1 MLEKTDMPA
10 HYEDLK
16 SVERVWQ
23 EMLVSAVSE
32 RAHAFK
38 KPVLTTIGSAGM
50 PKARIVILRDVQI
63 EDRSVRL
70 HTDARSEKVSEIR
83 GNPNVMLAFY
93 DPSEEIQVQ
102 ISGRATVHE
111 SDAYA
116 DAAWT
121 GAAPSS
127 RRAYLAETVPGTP
140 LSAPASGLPS
150 DVEGIIPS
158 EERLGAGRSNFAA
171 LQLVFDQVDWL
182 FLSPRGNRRARFTL
196 DRETWV
202 GTWLA
207 P

>member
-1 MLEKTDMPA
+1 MPEQSDMPA

-16 SVERVWQ
+16 SVEGIWK
-23 EMLVSAVSE
+23 EMLQRAVSD

-50 PKARIVILRDVQI
+50 PKARIVILRDVQMD
-63 EDRSVRL
+63 DRSVRL

-83 GNPNVMLAFY
+83 KNPNVMLAFY
-93 DPSEEIQVQ
+93 DPSEEIQIQ
-102 ISGRATVHE
+102 LSGQATVHF

-127 RRAYLAETVPGTP
+127 RRAYLAEIVPGTP
-140 LSAPASGLPS
+140 LSGPASGLPG
-150 DVEGIIPS
+150 DVEGIIPT

-171 LQLVFDQVDWL
+171 VQLVFDQVDWL
-182 FLSPRGNRRARFTL
+182 FLSPRGNRRARFTFNG
-196 DRETWV
+196 ETWV